1 MGRTLGR
8 TTPVPFALSALRA
21 LGALLFPR
29 ECAAC
34 PSPAAGASPFCLGC
48 GEPIPYAEGELDALP
63 ILSAGRYAPPL
74 SLAIARIKF
83 EDRPDL
89 VSSLSRLL
97 LPALRPLGL
106 VASDAFVPVPL
117 HRARL
122 VERGYNQSGLLAR
135 ALASATGARFVPE
148 LLERTRRTEQQA
160 RLGRDERRDNVADAF
175 VARRAWAGGRVV
187 LVDDVVTTGATA
199 LACVRAL
206 KTAGLAP
213 IAVVA
218 LARAAG

>member
-1 MGRTLGR
+1 MGLTLASSFR
-8 TTPVPFALSALRA
+8 LALGAAGS

-34 PSPAAGASPFCLGC
+34 PSPAVGSSPFCPSC
-48 GEPIPYAEGELDALP
+48 GEPIPYPEGDLAGLP
-63 ILSAGRYAPPL
+63 LLSAGRYSPPL
-74 SLAIARIKF
+74 SKAVARIKF
-83 EDRPDL
+83 EERPDL
-89 VSSLSRLL
+89 VGSLSRLL
-97 LPALRPLGL
+97 LPAVQRLELAPG
-106 VASDAFVPVPL
+106 DAFVPVPL

-122 VERGYNQSGLLAR
+122 VERGYNQSALLAR
-135 ALASATGARFVPE
+135 ALARATGASFVPR

-160 RLGRDERRDNVADAF
+160 RLGREERRDNVADAF
-175 VARRAWAGGRVV
+175 VVRRSWTRGRVI

-199 LACVRAL
+199 LACISALQRAESV
-206 KTAGLAP
+206 P